1 MSGRSP
7 VAWAAIMHT
16 LLHAAVAAVHHH
28 QDLWG
33 TSLFGR
39 CSHLEL
45 FFELGA
51 LVAEIVERW
60 WWGRSSLTQSQRHL
74 LMMLR
79 SLHVN
84 ISCVGLWNA
93 ECQ

>member
-1 MSGRSP
+1 
-7 VAWAAIMHT
+7 MHT

-33 TSLFGR
+33 TSSFGW

-51 LVAEIVERW
+51 LVAGIIKRW

-79 SLHVN
+79 SLRVN